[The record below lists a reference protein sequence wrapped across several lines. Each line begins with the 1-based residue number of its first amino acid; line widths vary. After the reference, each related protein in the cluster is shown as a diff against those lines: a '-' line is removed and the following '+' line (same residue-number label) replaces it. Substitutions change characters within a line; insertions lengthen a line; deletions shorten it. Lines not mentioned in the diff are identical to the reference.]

1 MAACGE
7 DLSGTDARTERA
19 KERERER
26 EREREKRRERE
37 KVEDLGVTR
46 PLLSVAGKR

>member
-19 KERERER
+19 KERE
-26 EREREKRRERE
+26 KRRERE
-37 KVEDLGVTR
+37 RRLKI
-46 PLLSVAGKR
+46 

>member
-19 KERERER
+19 KEREREEKR
-26 EREREKRRERE
+26 ERE
-37 KVEDLGVTR
+37 G
-46 PLLSVAGKR
+46 